1 MLDENKFS
9 GIVLARAQTGESSI
23 KLTLFLKKRGIIY
36 ALAPRAE
43 GGRTRFGGGT
53 EPFIW
58 GVFSFKPGKSGGNY
72 LSEIEIKDDMI
83 GLRRRS
89 EAMFSAVKWSRL
101 LIQNLIPENPDDEL
115 LANLYWNMKLLCDNK
130 IPVEVSDWRFVWR
143 WLRIWG
149 IAPED
154 NHNFNKSLL
163 LKTANADINFIINN
177 FDFTNFNKY
186 NQKLFANAAMQ
197 AEKFLRLNN

>member
-1 MLDENKFS
+1 
-9 GIVLARAQTGESSI
+9 
-23 KLTLFLKKRGIIY
+23 
-36 ALAPRAE
+36 
-43 GGRTRFGGGT
+43 
-53 EPFIW
+53 
-58 GVFSFKPGKSGGNY
+58 
-72 LSEIEIKDDMI
+72 
-83 GLRRRS
+83 
-89 EAMFSAVKWSRL
+89 MFSAVKWSRL

-115 LANLYWNMKLLCDNK
+115 LANLYWNMKLLCNNK

-143 WLRIWG
+143 WLRLWG

-154 NHNFNKSLL
+154 NHNFNKALL
-163 LKTANADINFIINN
+163 LKVANADIDFIINN